1 MPELEVREDLSS
13 LPLQDLL
20 RRLEET
26 DRARSTAIF
35 MELVRRFEPVIRKGW
50 RKTRGVEYSEFANE
64 VFQRAFGALPTLRV
78 PLTFPLFFKHIVRSV
93 AGDLMREAMRAPE
106 SLDDAGDVL
115 AAIDAEITVPLV
127 VSSYLEYLKPRERT
141 VLELE
146 FLGGYTTDEIASRIG
161 MSAGGVRNLKSRA
174 LSKLRDV
181 IDRDRRTLERLSGL
195 SQKVDAL

>member
-20 RRLEET
+20 RRLEDT
-26 DRARSTAIF
+26 DRARSTPIF

-50 RKTRGVEYSEFANE
+50 RQTRGVEYSEFANE

-78 PLTFPLFFKHIVRSV
+78 PLTFPLFFKHVVRSV
-93 AGDLMREAMRAPE
+93 AGDLMREARKAPE
-106 SLDDAGDVL
+106 SLDDVGDVL

-127 VSSYLEYLKPRERT
+127 VSSYLEYLNARERT

-146 FLGGYTTDEIASRIG
+146 FLGGYTTDEIASRIR
-161 MSAGGVRNLKSRA
+161 MSAGGVRTLKSRA
-174 LSKLRDV
+174 LRKLRDV
-181 IDRDRRTLERLSGL
+181 IDRDRRTLERLSGP
-195 SQKVDAL
+195 SKKVDAL